1 MPPRGPSGYETVTS
15 LSGESQRCC
24 SRPSLCVLLSLVTVV
39 CIPVPWTPLSVARSA
54 EDASFSR
61 VGEGEHPSPTFVTA
75 TAAPDGDGGGTTS
88 FNFSSSETRVTISP
102 TGTSSW
108 GHPRLFDAFLFYNEI
123 ELLEIR
129 IGELFDVVESFVLV
143 ETLES
148 FQGAPKISHY
158 DSLQFQ
164 LPAHFRKKVFHHK
177 CKTLAG
183 VTAWA
188 REQSARACMK
198 VAIFAA
204 GARLYDLVHFNDA
217 DEIANQPTMRK
228 VQQRVASVM
237 NRRGGGA
244 SASKRRTLASMF
256 PMGITLHN
264 HYYNFRTHN
273 LKDWHSDLF
282 LILDVQQFLRKAKRL
297 GGMKSRVAK
306 GGWHCS
312 WCFPTVA
319 QFREKFLSF
328 SHTETIDDRNFDANN
343 IWNCTC
349 TGTNIFHFRGPPLI
363 IVKNPLNISID
374 AVPQYLKDHMHE
386 PKFAFLL
393 PEDKDCR
400 IPLS

>member
-1 MPPRGPSGYETVTS
+1 MPPRGTSEHETVTS
-15 LSGESQRCC
+15 HSGESPRFC
-24 SRPSLCVLLSLVTVV
+24 SRPSLCALLSLVAVV
-39 CIPVPWTPLSVARSA
+39 SIPVPWMPISVARPA
-54 EDASFSR
+54 EGSSSLRD
-61 VGEGEHPSPTFVTA
+61 GEGEHSSPTLVAT

-88 FNFSSSETRVTISP
+88 FNFSSSETRENISS

-177 CKTLAG
+177 CKKLSG

-204 GARLYDLVHFNDA
+204 GARLYDLMHFNDA

-237 NRRGGGA
+237 NRRGGG
-244 SASKRRTLASMF
+244 TLISF
-256 PMGITLHN
+256 
-264 HYYNFRTHN
+264 
-273 LKDWHSDLF
+273 LF
-282 LILDVQQFLRKAKRL
+282 LTSRSFFVKLR
-297 GGMKSRVAK
+297 G
-306 GGWHCS
+306 
-312 WCFPTVA
+312 
-319 QFREKFLSF
+319 
-328 SHTETIDDRNFDANN
+328 
-343 IWNCTC
+343 
-349 TGTNIFHFRGPPLI
+349 
-363 IVKNPLNISID
+363 
-374 AVPQYLKDHMHE
+374 
-386 PKFAFLL
+386 
-393 PEDKDCR
+393 
-400 IPLS
+400 